1 MPSKVLYVSP
11 IWTNLAKYK
20 LSDNIESG
28 MPAFSE
34 PLKYFLDKGIDVKV
48 LWIEDSSSPKLE
60 DPLLLLQPWVFV
72 RSSSKLGLIWSFFKV
87 FIITTLEI
95 TKQKPDVVFCHGA
108 ISVGAIL
115 AAFLLRK
122 RSVVRV
128 YGTNKYANE
137 LIRLGKKRFF
147 FKYPFVFLM
156 FFISS
161 DALIATDDGSR
172 ADEIFSR
179 IGSAKEFYFLKNGL
193 PKTVDVN
200 NAKRHIL
207 LCVGRIERKKYQIL
221 AIDFF
226 NKIAKKND
234 AILLKFIGEVSSAE
248 YLSELELA
256 IEESD
261 FSSRIK
267 IVGPLQ
273 KVDLCKYYNECE
285 AVLSFQEN
293 SNFGNVAIEC
303 LHFGCLFITFKE
315 DSFVN
320 LSRSSNNSVALLG
333 ESVAEIAELYK
344 KLGTEEKQNIRNNG
358 RHSIAAEL
366 DSWADRAASELDIL
380 LRVREVHS

>member
-1 MPSKVLYVSP
+1 MLSKVLYVSP

-20 LSDNIESG
+20 LSDNAESG

-34 PLKYFLDKGIDVKV
+34 PLKYFLGKGIDINV

-60 DPLLLLQPWVFV
+60 DPLLASQSKIFV
-72 RSSSKLGLIWSFFKV
+72 RSSSKWGLICSFFKV
-87 FIITTLEI
+87 FIVTTFEI
-95 TKQKPDVVFCHGA
+95 RKQKPAVIFCHGA
-108 ISVGAIL
+108 LSVGAIL

-122 RSVVRV
+122 RAVVRV

-137 LIRLGKKRFF
+137 LIRLGSRRFF

-156 FFISS
+156 FFIAS

-179 IGSAKEFYFLKNGL
+179 IGSAKEFYYLKNGL
-193 PKTVDVN
+193 PKNVDVN
-200 NAKRHIL
+200 NSSRHIL
-207 LCVGRIERKKYQIL
+207 LCVGRIERKKNQIF

-234 AILLKFIGEVSSAE
+234 DILLKFIGEVSCAQ

-256 IEESD
+256 IEKSN

-267 IVGPLQ
+267 IVGPLR
-273 KVDLCKYYNECE
+273 KVDLCRYYSECE

-303 LHFGCLFITFKE
+303 LHSGCLFITFKE

-320 LSRSSNNSVALLG
+320 LSRSSNNPVALLG
-333 ESVAEIAELYK
+333 ESVSEIAELYK
-344 KLGTEEKQNIRNNG
+344 SLGIEEKQNIRNNG
-358 RHSIAAEL
+358 RYSIAAEL
-366 DSWADRAASELDIL
+366 DPWADRAARELDIL
-380 LRVREVHS
+380 LRVRDV

>member
-1 MPSKVLYVSP
+1 MLSKVLYVSP

-20 LSDNIESG
+20 LSDNAESG

-34 PLKYFLDKGIDVKV
+34 PLKYFLGKGIDINV

-60 DPLLLLQPWVFV
+60 DPLLASQSKIFV
-72 RSSSKLGLIWSFFKV
+72 RSSSKWGLICSFFKV
-87 FIITTLEI
+87 FIVTTFEI
-95 TKQKPDVVFCHGA
+95 RKQKPAVIFCHGA
-108 ISVGAIL
+108 LSVGAIL

-122 RSVVRV
+122 RAVVRV

-137 LIRLGKKRFF
+137 LIRLGSRRFF

-179 IGSAKEFYFLKNGL
+179 IGSAKEFYYLKNGL
-193 PKTVDVN
+193 PKNVDVN
-200 NAKRHIL
+200 NSSRHIL
-207 LCVGRIERKKYQIL
+207 LCVGRIERKKNQIF

-234 AILLKFIGEVSSAE
+234 DILLKFIGEVSCAQ

-256 IEESD
+256 IEKSN

-267 IVGPLQ
+267 IVGPLR
-273 KVDLCKYYNECE
+273 KVDLCRYYSECE

-303 LHFGCLFITFKE
+303 LHSGCLFITFKE

-320 LSRSSNNSVALLG
+320 LSRSSNNPVALLG
-333 ESVAEIAELYK
+333 ESVSEIAELYK
-344 KLGTEEKQNIRNNG
+344 SLGIEEKQNIRNNG
-358 RHSIAAEL
+358 RYSIAAEL
-366 DSWADRAASELDIL
+366 DPWADRAARELDIL
-380 LRVREVHS
+380 LRVRDV

>member
-20 LSDNIESG
+20 LSDKVESG

-34 PLKYFLDKGIDVKV
+34 PLKYFLDKGIDVNI

-60 DPLLLLQPWVFV
+60 DPFLSLQSGVFV
-72 RSSSKLGLIWSFFKV
+72 RSSSKLGLIWSAFKV
-87 FIITTLEI
+87 FIATTLEI
-95 TKQKPDVVFCHGA
+95 KKQKPDVVFCHGA
-108 ISVGAIL
+108 MSAGAIV
-115 AAFLLRK
+115 AAFLYRK

-137 LIRLGKKRFF
+137 LIRLGKIRFF
-147 FKYPFVFLM
+147 FKYPFVFLL
-156 FFISS
+156 FFIAS

-179 IGSAKEFYFLKNGL
+179 IGSAKEFHFLKNGL
-193 PKTVDVN
+193 PKTADIN
-200 NAKRHIL
+200 SARTHIL
-207 LCVGRIERKKYQIL
+207 LCVGRIEPKKNQIA
-221 AIDFF
+221 AINFF
-226 NKIAKKND
+226 NRIAKKND
-234 AILLKFIGEVSSAE
+234 DILLNFIGEVSSAK
-248 YLSELELA
+248 YLTELELA
-256 IEESD
+256 IERSD

-267 IVGPLQ
+267 IIGSLQ
-273 KVDLCKYYNECE
+273 KVDLCKHYNECE
-285 AVLSFQEN
+285 AVLSFQES

-320 LSRSSNNSVALLG
+320 LSRSSNTSVALLG

-344 KLGTEEKQNIRNNG
+344 NLGIEEKQNIRNNG
-358 RHSIAAEL
+358 RQSIAAEL
-366 DSWADRAASELDIL
+366 DSWADRAARELAIL
-380 LRVREVHS
+380 LEVTDV